1 MTNRGIRYQAAV
13 MSGYRL
19 LLLRCRVAD
28 GRAFWLL
35 PGGGREPGES
45 EAECVLREVREEAGV
60 DIVVGSI
67 LYEIPAEPPDGTY
80 TSWRTYHGEITR
92 GEPRPGGG
100 EGTAELTAVRW
111 LALDRQE
118 AWEPELQ
125 ADPFL
130 FPQLLRIR
138 AALCFPPPSLN
149 VAAG

>member
-1 MTNRGIRYQAAV
+1 
-13 MSGYRL
+13 MSGSRL
-19 LLLRCRVAD
+19 LLLRCRAAD

-45 EAECVLREVREEAGV
+45 EAECVRREVREEAGV
-60 DIVVGSI
+60 DIVVGSV
-67 LYEIPAEPPDGTY
+67 LYEIPADPPDGTY
-80 TSWRTYHGEITR
+80 ASLRTYHGKITR

-100 EGTAELTAVRW
+100 EGTEELTAVRW
-111 LALDRQE
+111 LALDRPE

-138 AALCFPPPSLN
+138 AALRFPQLSLN